1 MSIVINDYGKR
12 ELIIS
17 RLDHVTILVCRYRYR
32 CRYCCRCLCP
42 PLYSSRTPC
51 CLWRC
56 TFMPWSSRNNWQS
69 FSSSLRGGDNSKLQ
83 LLLLLPVSSTLLTGD
98 NSNYNSN
105 YNNSNTLQWK
115 KAVDTTRNAQLISVA
130 TTTTTTT
137 RTITNWSSLN
147 ARQAVD
153 QVPHW
158 AVERCHQSSF
168 APLMMQCVSVEG
180 IGEGRGC
187 TVL

>member
-1 MSIVINDYGKR
+1 MPIQISLSI
-12 ELIIS
+12 LLPPS
-17 RLDHVTILVCRYRYR
+17 LS
-32 CRYCCRCLCP
+32 
-42 PLYSSRTPC
+42 PLYCSRSPC

-83 LLLLLPVSSTLLTGD
+83 LLLLLPVSSTLLTGA
-98 NSNYNSN
+98 NSNYNNSN
-105 YNNSNTLQWK
+105 NYNSNTLQWK

-137 RTITNWSSLN
+137 PTITNWSSLN

-180 IGEGRGC
+180 IGEGRG
-187 TVL
+187 